1 MWTRG
6 RSHQLD
12 AEIRW
17 HANWR
22 PTDAR
27 GHLGAAPPGV
37 RRVDTRPP
45 RGARSL
51 RFACILTRLGSLWS
65 VSQSRRNNLILRSQF
80 YETDYGCILNSS
92 SMKRYK
98 AIHVIGLKS
107 LKSVWNHWNA
117 SHHTH
122 WKSEVCMRVKKR
134 VTPPCLLPGRIFLL
148 WHTILIRARTVLR
161 APKLWNRGRV

>member
-1 MWTRG
+1 MLFCDLQGKFTTVQVDIQQLYVHCTKKVPEYRYPLYFKKFKIEPISPCWSMLIRFADEAVFRASRRPDFEISPDSSINLKICESAAHACNDEMWTCG

-37 RRVDTRPP
+37 RRADTRPP

-51 RFACILTRLGSLWS
+51 RFACILTRLGS
-65 VSQSRRNNLILRSQF
+65 
-80 YETDYGCILNSS
+80 
-92 SMKRYK
+92 
-98 AIHVIGLKS
+98 
-107 LKSVWNHWNA
+107 
-117 SHHTH
+117 
-122 WKSEVCMRVKKR
+122 
-134 VTPPCLLPGRIFLL
+134 
-148 WHTILIRARTVLR
+148 
-161 APKLWNRGRV
+161 